1 MHTSGVGSGLWAGGH
16 MWLRACGHGVAAR
29 TVLDDEAERPYA
41 RVELHVRVQEAR
53 LLHGKVVADG
63 QVAPQPRRGMLQP

>member
-1 MHTSGVGSGLWAGGH
+1 MKNTMHLWCWQPWLWASRFCARVG
-16 MWLRACGHGVAAR
+16 MARQR
-29 TVLDDEAERPYA
+29 TVLDDEAERTHA

-63 QVAPQPRRGMLQP
+63 QVAP